1 MSYSRRQLYAMGEP
15 LGDGATRRE
24 VGGKI
29 IYGTGGGG
37 GQPEKQTTVV
47 DIPEWAKP
55 YAKESL
61 GKAAA
66 LTSTPYQAYGGER
79 IAQFTPLQKQAFGR
93 AEGQQ
98 VAGQVGLG
106 SGLAAMSGI
115 SSFQDPGTA
124 QGFMSPYMDAVV
136 QQQMESAQRQ
146 ADIAATQRGA
156 QAVRAGA
163 FGGSRQAIE
172 NAEAARALASQ
183 KGQIQATGLQ
193 SAFERGQSQFNA
205 EQANRLAAAQALGQ
219 LGQQQFGQ
227 QMDITGQQAQFGGQQ
242 RQATQDILSQQYQ
255 DFLNQQ
261 RAPYDQLSF
270 MSSLIRGTP
279 MGQTTTMYSPP
290 ASTTSQLVGLG
301 TAAAGAYGAYA
312 GKAAG
317 GEIKGYAAGGIASLN
332 QPELAAM
339 AGGMSD
345 QQLGQTA
352 QMPSITELAKMTL
365 AAEAQQR
372 AQMRQQAM
380 MQQAMAQ
387 QQPQGTVAEE
397 QMAALEQGIG
407 GLDVPDDLVG
417 DEGMA
422 GGGIVAFDN
431 GGYVPFYQRGHQQ
444 REEKGSIYD
453 PYFGLPAAERER
465 RRIEDAAK
473 ANELR
478 SSQIAE
484 LQAGNR
490 AAIVGSAQKE
500 IDDLV
505 ANRDDLV
512 RRFGQTQYDQ
522 KLQKLSQNLLS
533 TEDRFTQRQQ
543 EQAQAAQQAAQVLE
557 QARAKAS
564 PASGIAAL
572 ADAKAPIPSGSAA
585 NRSALNASNQAAA
598 VKADKLA
605 VAGQGIGSGAT
616 PSGKAGATGAGGA
629 APSSGGLM
637 GMLEKEQARRVAAQ
651 EEIDKLRA
659 ADVATARGELDAEE
673 KRAREFG
680 SERESRLK
688 KQEEELGKEKSQSVF
703 KTMIQTGL
711 AIAAGRSPDALANIA
726 QGAAAGLEGYEKRMA
741 TIRAGQE
748 KLDENFARLAE
759 IREEK
764 SSAVG
769 AERRRLLAE
778 ERNIKTNSKVA
789 IEGIMSSVYDK
800 KFSLKEKDVDR
811 AFEMSKIN
819 AQNAAA
825 NARALMTDERAD
837 KRAQLSAAQ
846 DLMKSAQK
854 VIADGIGDET
864 EIAQAKKDYAA
875 AAAVLRDASSG
886 KTINFADI

>member
-29 IYGTGGGG
+29 IYGVGGDG

-47 DIPEWAKP
+47 DIPDWAKP

-61 GKAAA
+61 GKASA
-66 LTSTPYQAYGGER
+66 LSATPYQAYGGER
-79 IAQFTPLQKQAFGR
+79 IAQFSPLQKQAFGQ
-93 AEGQQ
+93 AGQQQ
-98 VAGQVGLG
+98 VAGQVGFG
-106 SGLAAMSGI
+106 SGLAGLAGT

-124 QGFMSPYMDAVV
+124 QGYMSPYMQQVV
-136 QQQMESAQRQ
+136 DQQMSSAQRQ

-193 SAFERGQSQFNA
+193 SAFEAGQGQFNA
-205 EQANRLAAAQALGQ
+205 EQAQRLNAAQALGQ

-227 QMDITGQQAQFGGQQ
+227 QMDITNQQATFGGQQ

-270 MSSLIRGTP
+270 MSSIIRGTP
-279 MGQTTTMYSPP
+279 MGQTTTMYQPP
-290 ASTTSQLVGLG
+290 ASTTSQLIGLG

-317 GEIKGYAAGGIASLN
+317 GEVHSYAAGGGIASLN

-397 QMAALEQGIG
+397 QMAAIEQGIG

-431 GGYVPFYQRGHQQ
+431 GGYVPFYQRAYQQ
-444 REEKGSIYD
+444 GEEKGSIYD
-453 PYFGLPAAERER
+453 PNFGLPAAERER
-465 RRIEDAAK
+465 LRLEALAADRANQIVLPAGTPAQEVELTKMQNPDRPVIVEGGGQVWRDIGSALTYSSDVEAMKQRAAAK
-473 ANELR
+473 
-478 SSQIAE
+478 S
-484 LQAGNR
+484 
-490 AAIVGSAQKE
+490 AA
-500 IDDLV
+500 
-505 ANRDDLV
+505 
-512 RRFGQTQYDQ
+512 
-522 KLQKLSQNLLS
+522 
-533 TEDRFTQRQQ
+533 
-543 EQAQAAQQAAQVLE
+543 
-557 QARAKAS
+557 
-564 PASGIAAL
+564 PSGIAMV
-572 ADAKAPIPSGSAA
+572 ADDEAIMSDEARK
-585 NRSALNASNQAAA
+585 RSAGKVTTAKNDG
-598 VKADKLA
+598 VRKLA
-605 VAGQGIGSGAT
+605 AAGQGAEGGAA
-616 PSGKAGATGAGGA
+616 PSGKAGSTGIGA
-629 APSSGGLM
+629 AVPASGGLM
-637 GMLEKEQARRVAAQ
+637 AMLDKEQARRVAAQ

-673 KRAREFG
+673 KRAREYG

-688 KQEEELGKEKSQSVF
+688 KQEEELGKEKGQTVF

-741 TIRAGQE
+741 TIRSGQE

-764 SSAVG
+764 VSAVG
-769 AERRRLLAE
+769 ADRRRLLAE

-819 AQNAAA
+819 AQNASA
-825 NARALMTDERAD
+825 NARARMTDERAD

-846 DLMKSAQK
+846 DLMKSAERVMK
-854 VIADGIGDET
+854 EGTDDDD
-864 EIAQAKKDYAA
+864 IAQAKKDYAA